1 MHIKKVENQF
11 HCHVYLIVDIVVEL
25 VGGDEHSGRVELV
38 YNGIRGTICDD
49 QWDDKDARV
58 ICRMLGYM

>member
-1 MHIKKVENQF
+1 M
-11 HCHVYLIVDIVVEL
+11 YLIVDIVVEL

-49 QWDDKDARV
+49 QWDNKDARV